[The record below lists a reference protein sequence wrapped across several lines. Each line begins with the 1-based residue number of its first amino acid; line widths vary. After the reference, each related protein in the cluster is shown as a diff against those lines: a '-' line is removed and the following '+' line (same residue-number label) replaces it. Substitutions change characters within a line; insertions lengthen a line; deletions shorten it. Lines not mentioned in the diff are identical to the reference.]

1 MENLGDWLYIVFLI
15 MGGVSMFFS
24 SKKEKKKPTVVL
36 GHPDGRVDA
45 PGKKPLRNTKS
56 AKKKLKNQINNETKP
71 ASTFN
76 PMNESGSYLST
87 YVSPY
92 AKETDVIEDELAETI
107 HLDDPNE
114 ARKAFIYSE
123 VFGRKF

>member
-24 SKKEKKKPTVVL
+24 SKKEEKKPTVVL
-36 GHPDGRVDA
+36 GHPDGHIDA
-45 PGKKPLRNTKS
+45 PAKKIVRNQKNTK
-56 AKKKLKNQINNETKP
+56 KKVQNQIKNETKP

-76 PMNESGSYLST
+76 PMNESGSYHSS
-87 YVSPY
+87 YVSSY
-92 AKETDVIEDELAETI
+92 AKEIDEIENEPAETI

>member
-15 MGGVSMFFS
+15 IGGISMFFS
-24 SKKEKKKPTVVL
+24 SKKEKEKPTVVL
-36 GHPDGRVDA
+36 GHPDGRIDTA
-45 PGKKPLRNTKS
+45 TKKTFR
-56 AKKKLKNQINNETKP
+56 KNKREQMNEQRESKT

-76 PMNESGSYLST
+76 PMNESGSYLSS

-92 AKETDVIEDELAETI
+92 AKEADVIESELTDTI
-107 HLDDPNE
+107 RLDDPNE

-123 VFGRKF
+123 IFGRKF

>member
-15 MGGVSMFFS
+15 IGGISMFFS
-24 SKKEKKKPTVVL
+24 SKKEEKKPTVVL
-36 GHPDGRVDA
+36 EHPDGHIDGPTQKTTRN
-45 PGKKPLRNTKS
+45 KKS
-56 AKKKLKNQINNETKP
+56 VKKKVQNQITNEKKT

-92 AKETDVIEDELAETI
+92 AKEIDEIENEPAETI